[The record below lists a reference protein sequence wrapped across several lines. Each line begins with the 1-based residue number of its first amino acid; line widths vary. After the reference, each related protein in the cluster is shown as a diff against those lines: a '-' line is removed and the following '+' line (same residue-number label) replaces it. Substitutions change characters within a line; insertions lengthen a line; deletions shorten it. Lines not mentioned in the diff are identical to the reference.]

1 MKRQQRERQLKGMLR
16 AEDNIEKLAQKVHK
30 SLDKDQKV
38 RERRKG
44 WEEVNGDGLSK
55 KKKKNSG
62 NAFDVL
68 EGDDEHKVGERRQW
82 GDEEMGDG
90 DVESGLAIDSNVQG
104 EVKDPVEL
112 QSVPLPELLD
122 DEIL

>member
-16 AEDNIEKLAQKVHK
+16 AEDNMEKLAQKVQK
-30 SLDKDQKV
+30 SLGKDRKV

-44 WEEVNGDGLSK
+44 WEDVNGDGLGK
-55 KKKKNSG
+55 KKKKSG

-68 EGDDEHKVGERRQW
+68 DGDDEHKLEERRDW

-90 DVESGLAIDSNVQG
+90 EDSEIQG
-104 EVKDPVEL
+104 EVKEAAVPE
-112 QSVPLPELLD
+112 SVPLPEVLD